1 MSEFIVQKAKRLKL
15 KARIGLTGPTN
26 CGKTY
31 SALVIAK
38 GLLQSEKLLD
48 ENGQPDWSKVCVIDS
63 ERKRSLF
70 YVNNGVFG
78 EFMFIEMTPP
88 YSPKRYIEAT
98 QAALDAGAKVII
110 IDSLSHAWSGTG
122 GVLQIVSDRTANSRT
137 KNSYS
142 DGWGGTDGGTAIQNQ
157 MIDYLMAI
165 DAHLICTFRSK
176 MDSVMEKDEGTGR
189 TVIKRLGIKP
199 DQRGDLEYEFDIT
212 LQFDKDTHKPEIIKN
227 TVQFIDESSMD
238 VLTEEFGKNLGDYL
252 AQGIDPETIKQAQL
266 EHARKT
272 IVTLMKENPN
282 NKAIYDIYA
291 KGQNLKDITD
301 LNLLNTII
309 RKVKE

>member
-1 MSEFIVQKAKRLKL
+1 
-15 KARIGLTGPTN
+15 
-26 CGKTY
+26 
-31 SALVIAK
+31 
-38 GLLQSEKLLD
+38 
-48 ENGQPDWSKVCVIDS
+48 
-63 ERKRSLF
+63 
-70 YVNNGVFG
+70 
-78 EFMFIEMTPP
+78 MTPP
-88 YSPKRYIEAT
+88 YSPKRYVDAT
-98 QAALDAGAKVII
+98 QAALDAGAKIII

-176 MDSVMEKDEGTGR
+176 MDSVMEKDEGTGK

-212 LQFDKDTHKPEIIKN
+212 LQFDKDTHKSEIIKN
-227 TVQFIDESSMD
+227 TVQFIDESSID
-238 VLTEEFGKNLGDYL
+238 IITEEFGKNLGDYL
-252 AQGIDPETIKQAQL
+252 AQGIDPETIRQAQI
-266 EHARKT
+266 EHAKKT
-272 IVTLMKENPN
+272 IIALMQENPT
-282 NKAIYDIYA
+282 NKAIYDVYA
-291 KGQNLKDITD
+291 KGQLLKDITD